1 MSPAVP
7 TAPVPFVPTIT
18 VWMCGLCRDM
28 VSAGTQEPTRC
39 TSCNGNDGSYGHD
52 DGFTPLPVPV
62 INEPEPPPSD
72 AVEVLQRMAASD
84 DVRTRARGVISTWL
98 IAQLPGGGIGLSRNR
113 TADKALAQ
121 AIDLIKTMTEADL
134 WTVLAPDFRNFI
146 DSIREAANTRAQS
159 RAQAEHEVQAGVP
172 GQRGE
177 ADR

>member
-1 MSPAVP
+1 MSPDLPP
-7 TAPVPFVPTIT
+7 TPVPVVPMIT
-18 VWMCGLCRDM
+18 VWYCGMCHETIS
-28 VSAGTQEPTRC
+28 VGTKKPLECEDYPCGGEDDVR
-39 TSCNGNDGSYGHD
+39 SYQA
-52 DGFTPLPVPV
+52 PLV
-62 INEPEPPPSD
+62 NEPEPPPSD

-121 AIDLIKTMTEADL
+121 ANDLIKTMTEAEL
-134 WTVLAPDFRNFI
+134 WTVLASDFRNFI
-146 DSIREAANTRAQS
+146 DSIREAANNRAQS